1 MKYHPLLFNSITA
14 FTILSLLIFSGC
26 NNHAQP
32 TTEQKYNG
40 YLSFTTT
47 EESPMT
53 DFYLAEGIVHKI
65 DLKSKEVS
73 EVFQYHHTAMYPLG
87 VYDEQTNCVY
97 YSKEL
102 SDISSAKEGLNDQIF
117 VHDFT
122 TNTDTML
129 TDDLIAVNDMI
140 PIDENTV
147 FFLGARRD
155 GLLALGKVNPKTK
168 EVQYWKEPAPLTT
181 RAICVDRAQK
191 RVYAAVFDDDE
202 EYASLRTNGPA
213 PSYTLC
219 SYDYDLSDCREI
231 LRVENKEIYGVCSL
245 NGKVFYTTLEWEHE
259 NPIFSNQ
266 LIDVD
271 TGEVLWEA
279 AQHFS
284 RGRCFSEDGKGIYCF
299 LDGENETDEKS
310 GAQASGIYY
319 FDFETQEYTPVFTK
333 EGVNWSLQP
342 NFQLMPSGVK
352 Q

>member
-1 MKYHPLLFNSITA
+1 
-14 FTILSLLIFSGC
+14 
-26 NNHAQP
+26 
-32 TTEQKYNG
+32 
-40 YLSFTTT
+40 
-47 EESPMT
+47 
-53 DFYLAEGIVHKI
+53 
-65 DLKSKEVS
+65 
-73 EVFQYHHTAMYPLG
+73 MYPLG

-333 EGVNWSLQP
+333 EGVNWPLQP
-342 NFQLMPSGVK
+342 RFQLMPSGVK